1 MASPNPAASPA
12 AVSPAAVSPAARWP
26 QGHPRRRQIL
36 LVLCLSLLVVVI
48 DNTILNTALP
58 TLARVLHAGTSSL
71 QWIADAYTL
80 CFAALLVPAG
90 ALGDRYGRRL
100 SLVGGL
106 AVFALG
112 SAAAAFASGA
122 GTLIAARVVMGLGA
136 AFVMPATLSILNSV
150 FPPRERPQAIAAWS
164 AVAGVGIVIGPTLGG
179 LLLSHFWWGSV
190 FLINVPLVAAA
201 LAGVLLIVPETAEPG
216 HHRLDFAGTLMIAGA
231 LFLLVDAIIEAPTR
245 GWTSAFT
252 LAETAA
258 ALAGLGLFTWWEL
271 HIPDPLIDLRVFAVR
286 AFSAAAASVTV
297 IFFALFGSLFVLT
310 QYLQLVHGYSP
321 LSAGLRALPFAI
333 AMAAVSPVSTVL
345 AARLGSRV
353 VIPAGIAL
361 MGAGLLDLST
371 AGVDASY
378 PPLAV
383 AVAIMGAGMGLVMA
397 PASTTIM
404 TTVPAHQA
412 GAGSAINDTIREVG
426 GALGIAII
434 GSLAEN
440 VYRSRLG
447 STLAAAHVPQGVSH
461 VATSSVAA
469 ADAVGRHLGGAPG
482 SQLAAAAHTA
492 FTTAM
497 ATGMRMA
504 AVVALLAALGAAFAL
519 PARRAGARR
528 PSPGRTT
535 RQSRQRPARGRPRT
549 PLQVRRCPSGP
560 AAQAVLAGVTG
571 ACTSAAGASPPGPA
585 AGPHPVASAPYSVI
599 RRLVL

>member
-1 MASPNPAASPA
+1 MPSSN
-12 AVSPAAVSPAARWP
+12 RWP

-100 SLVGGL
+100 SLIGGL

-122 GTLIAARVVMGLGA
+122 GMLIGARVVMGLGA

-201 LAGVLLIVPETAEPG
+201 LAGVLLTVPETAEPG
-216 HHRLDFAGTLMIAGA
+216 SHRLDFPGTLMIAGA

-245 GWTSAFT
+245 GWTGPVT
-252 LAETAA
+252 LAEIGA
-258 ALAGLGLFTWWEL
+258 ALAGLALFTWWEL
-271 HIPDPLIDLRVFAVR
+271 RIPNPLIDLRVFAVR

-321 LSAGLRALPFAI
+321 LSAGVRALPFAI
-333 AMAAVSPVSTVL
+333 AMAAVSPVSTIL
-345 AARLGSRV
+345 AGRLGSRV
-353 VIPAGIAL
+353 VIPAGIVL

-371 AGVDASY
+371 AGVHTSY

-426 GALGIAII
+426 GALGIAIV

-440 VYRSRLG
+440 VYRSKLG
-447 STLAAAHVPQGVSH
+447 SALATAHLPQPVSRL
-461 VATSSVAA
+461 ATSSVAA
-469 ADAVGRHLGGAPG
+469 ADIVGKHLGGASG
-482 SQLAAAAHTA
+482 ARLTAAAHTA

-497 ATGMRMA
+497 ATGMRVS
-504 AVVALLAALGAAFAL
+504 AVVALVAAIGVAFAL
-519 PARRAGARR
+519 PARRR
-528 PSPGRTT
+528 PEDAALP
-535 RQSRQRPARGRPRT
+535 QPHDAALPQPARELARVP
-549 PLQVRRCPSGP
+549 VREDGAP
-560 AAQAVLAGVTG
+560 ATAVIAG
-571 ACTSAAGASPPGPA
+571 
-585 AGPHPVASAPYSVI
+585 
-599 RRLVL
+599 

>member
-1 MASPNPAASPA
+1 MASQNPAASPTAVSPAAVPPAAVPPAVPPA

-26 QGHPRRRQIL
+26 LGHPRRRQIL

-58 TLARVLHAGTSSL
+58 TLALVLHAGTTSL

-106 AVFALG
+106 AGFALG

-122 GTLIAARVVMGLGA
+122 GALIAARVVMGLGA

-245 GWTSAFT
+245 GWTGALT
-252 LAETAA
+252 LAEAA
-258 ALAGLGLFTWWEL
+258 GGLAGLGLFTWWEL

-345 AARLGSRV
+345 AGRLGSRV

-371 AGVDASY
+371 AGVDTSY

-440 VYRSRLG
+440 VYRLKLG
-447 STLAAAHVPQGVSH
+447 STLAATHVPQPVSH
-461 VATSSVAA
+461 LATSSVAA
-469 ADAVGRHLGGAPG
+469 ADVVGRHLGGVTG
-482 SQLAAAAHTA
+482 GQLTAAAHSA

-497 ATGMRMA
+497 GTGMRVA
-504 AVVALLAALGAAFAL
+504 AVVALLAAIGAAFAL
-519 PARRAGARR
+519 PARRRPDTAGVPQPDGGAIAAAAAAGQAAPVGQVAPAALADVSGART
-528 PSPGRTT
+528 SAACT
-535 RQSRQRPARGRPRT
+535 AA
-549 PLQVRRCPSGP
+549 GP
-560 AAQAVLAGVTG
+560 AAPSRA
-571 ACTSAAGASPPGPA
+571 
-585 AGPHPVASAPYSVI
+585 
-599 RRLVL
+599 R